1 MLISIIIP
9 FYNVEQ
15 YFNKCIESIHNQSF
29 QEFEAILVDD
39 GSSDSSLAIA
49 RNWESKDTRF
59 HVIVQNNQGVS
70 AARNK
75 GISKAK
81 GDYICFIDADDC
93 VEANYLEELSA
104 YAGETV
110 LPVCNFS
117 YNMGKGVLLTSWSLQ
132 QIEFNQNI
140 AHSFICGSLGQ
151 NISCSSCNKIFNLS
165 VIQKK
170 HISFP
175 DDISLGEDVLF
186 VLDYLSYCHSIRF
199 IPKTLYHYR
208 LRKESATHARNKD
221 YILLYSKTF
230 SYLQKHKFNNIY
242 LENKTLSLWSLGVLS
257 VILSSLKTQQQNYHQ
272 FSLTMKRLFTTDLYQ
287 FAIQSKQV
295 YSIKRFLLSL
305 LLKTKSIVILFLFIQ
320 TKKI

>member
-104 YAGETV
+104 YAGGNGTA
-110 LPVCNFS
+110 C
-117 YNMGKGVLLTSWSLQ
+117 LQ
-132 QIEFNQNI
+132 F
-140 AHSFICGSLGQ
+140 
-151 NISCSSCNKIFNLS
+151 
-165 VIQKK
+165 
-170 HISFP
+170 
-175 DDISLGEDVLF
+175 F
-186 VLDYLSYCHSIRF
+186 V
-199 IPKTLYHYR
+199 
-208 LRKESATHARNKD
+208 
-221 YILLYSKTF
+221 
-230 SYLQKHKFNNIY
+230 
-242 LENKTLSLWSLGVLS
+242 
-257 VILSSLKTQQQNYHQ
+257 
-272 FSLTMKRLFTTDLYQ
+272 
-287 FAIQSKQV
+287 
-295 YSIKRFLLSL
+295 
-305 LLKTKSIVILFLFIQ
+305 
-320 TKKI
+320 